1 MATPLSPHAFR
12 PSRRKRIVLRKSN
25 SKGTFVWCKSP
36 FYYHR
41 ISLEIE
47 NKTEVFQPD
56 RMAALDFSSQR
67 SLSNLNDDICI
78 FRLIEKIFTF
88 SSNASRHDDNSKVR
102 PNNAR
107 HDCNLDHSHTFLS
120 AKHPDF
126 RSAMKFLQC
135 NGIGKALKKIEK
147 MPNLEEWAL
156 RCTESKNCRAH
167 LLLSVGMS
175 RLQSRFLYLI
185 RTKKK
190 RQIQLFFEILIS
202 LLFPLNKQPTPASA
216 KIRGSARDVEIHQH
230 LSICEGA

>member
-47 NKTEVFQPD
+47 NKTEIFQP
-56 RMAALDFSSQR
+56 
-67 SLSNLNDDICI
+67 

-175 RLQSRFLYLI
+175 RLQSHFLYLI
-185 RTKKK
+185 RTKKKK